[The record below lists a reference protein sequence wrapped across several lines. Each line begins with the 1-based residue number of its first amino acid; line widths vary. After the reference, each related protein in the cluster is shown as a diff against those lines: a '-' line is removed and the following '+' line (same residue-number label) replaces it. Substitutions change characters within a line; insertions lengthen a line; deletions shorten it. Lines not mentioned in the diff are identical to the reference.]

1 MYKRDRSI
9 KDILDFADQEKIIKR
24 AKICHVGMIDGD
36 KPYVL
41 AFNFGYENK
50 IIYLHTSNYGGK
62 LEILKKNNNVCVEF
76 DVDHDLFYRDK
87 QVACSWRWK
96 YRSVIAHGKA
106 EIIDDYDDKING
118 LKIFMKNYSD
128 IDFKFSKPSVDNIKI
143 IKIRIEKLTG
153 RQFEYPTIN

>member
-1 MYKRDRSI
+1 MQKRDRTI
-9 KDILDFADQEKIIKR
+9 KDILDFSDQKKIIKR

-41 AFNFGYENK
+41 AFNFGYKNK
-50 IIYLHTSNYGGK
+50 TIYLHTSKYGGK

-87 QVACSWRWK
+87 EVACSWRWK

-106 EIIDDYDDKING
+106 EIIDDYDEKING

-128 IDFKFSKPSVDNIKI
+128 IDFKFSKPSVNNIKI
-143 IKIRIEKLTG
+143 IKIRIEKITG
-153 RQFEYPTIN
+153 RQFEYPTIG

>member
-1 MYKRDRSI
+1 MQKRDRTI
-9 KDILDFADQEKIIKR
+9 KDIINFSDQEKIIKR
-24 AKICHVGMIDGD
+24 AKICHVGMIDGE

-62 LEILKKNNNVCVEF
+62 LAILKKNNNVCVEF
-76 DVDHDLFYRDK
+76 DVDHDLFYRHK
-87 QVACSWRWK
+87 EVACSWRWK
-96 YRSVIAHGKA
+96 YRSVIAYGKA
-106 EIIDDYDDKING
+106 EIIDDYDDKIYG

-143 IKIRIEKLTG
+143 IKIKIEKLTG

>member
-1 MYKRDRSI
+1 MQKRDRTI
-9 KDILDFADQEKIIKR
+9 KDILDFSDQEKIIKR

-50 IIYLHTSNYGGK
+50 TIYLHTSNYGGK
-62 LEILKKNNNVCVEF
+62 LGILERNNNVCIEF
-76 DVDHDLFYRDK
+76 DVDHELFYRDK
-87 QVACSWRWK
+87 EVACSWTWK

-106 EIIDDYDDKING
+106 EIIDDYEEKIKG

-128 IDFKFSKPSVDNIKI
+128 INFKFSKPSVDNVIVIKI
-143 IKIRIEKLTG
+143 KIEKITG
-153 RQFEYPTIN
+153 RQFKYPTIS

>member
-1 MYKRDRSI
+1 MQKRDRTI
-9 KDILDFADQEKIIKR
+9 KDILDFSDQEKIIKR

-50 IIYLHTSNYGGK
+50 TIYLHTSKYGGK
-62 LEILKKNNNVCVEF
+62 LEILEKNNNVCIEF
-76 DVDHDLFYRDK
+76 DVDHELFYRDK
-87 QVACSWRWK
+87 EVACSWTWK

-106 EIIDDYDDKING
+106 EIIDDYEEKIKG

-128 IDFKFSKPSVDNIKI
+128 MNFKFSKPSVDNVII
-143 IKIRIEKLTG
+143 IKIKIEKITG
-153 RQFEYPTIN
+153 RQFKYPTIS

>member
-1 MYKRDRSI
+1 MQKRDRTI
-9 KDILDFADQEKIIKR
+9 KDILDFSDQERIIKR

-50 IIYLHTSNYGGK
+50 TIYLHTSNYGGK
-62 LEILKKNNNVCVEF
+62 LGILERNNNVCIEF
-76 DVDHDLFYRDK
+76 DVDHELFYRDK
-87 QVACSWRWK
+87 EVACSWTWK

-106 EIIDDYDDKING
+106 EIIDDYEEKIKG

-128 IDFKFSKPSVDNIKI
+128 INFKFSKPSVDNVIVIKI
-143 IKIRIEKLTG
+143 KIEKITG
-153 RQFEYPTIN
+153 RQFKYPTIS

>member
-1 MYKRDRSI
+1 MQKRDRTI
-9 KDILDFADQEKIIKR
+9 KDILDFSDQERIIKR

-50 IIYLHTSNYGGK
+50 TIYLHTSNYGGK
-62 LEILKKNNNVCVEF
+62 LGILEKNNNVCIEF
-76 DVDHDLFYRDK
+76 DVDHELFYRDK
-87 QVACSWRWK
+87 EVACSWTWK

-106 EIIDDYDDKING
+106 EIIDDYEEKIKG

-128 IDFKFSKPSVDNIKI
+128 INFKFSKPSVDNVIVIKI
-143 IKIRIEKLTG
+143 KIEKITG
-153 RQFEYPTIN
+153 RQFKYPTIS

>member
-1 MYKRDRSI
+1 MQKRDRTI
-9 KDILDFADQEKIIKR
+9 KDILDFSDQEKIIKR

-50 IIYLHTSNYGGK
+50 TIYLHTSNYGGK
-62 LEILKKNNNVCVEF
+62 LGILERNNNVCIEF
-76 DVDHDLFYRDK
+76 DVDHELFYRDK
-87 QVACSWRWK
+87 EVACSWTWK

-106 EIIDDYDDKING
+106 EIIDDYEEKIKG

-128 IDFKFSKPSVDNIKI
+128 MNFKFSKPSVDNVIVIKI
-143 IKIRIEKLTG
+143 KIEKITG
-153 RQFEYPTIN
+153 RQFKYPTIS

>member
-1 MYKRDRSI
+1 MHKRDRSI
-9 KDILDFADQEKIIKR
+9 KEILDFSDQEKIIKR
-24 AKICHVGMIDGD
+24 AKICHIGMIDGD

-50 IIYLHTSNYGGK
+50 TIYLHTSNYGGK
-62 LEILKKNNNVCVEF
+62 LKILKKNNNVCIEF
-76 DVDHDLFYRDK
+76 DIDHDLFYRDK
-87 QVACSWRWK
+87 EVACSWRWK

-106 EIIDDYDDKING
+106 EIIDDHDEKING

-143 IKIRIEKLTG
+143 IKIKIDKLTG
-153 RQFEYPTIN
+153 RQFEYPTIT